1 MQLHFPVTTLPAHAT
16 PAEAITT
23 HWKEYLMEAAE
34 LCVLMLSICVSG
46 TLIYST
52 SPLSAFSYFSKSFLM
67 GCAVAG
73 VTFLI
78 IRSPFGRRTGAHFNP
93 ALTLTYFFLG
103 RIPHWDTIFY
113 ILFQFAGAVIGVF
126 IAHEV
131 LGGRLSAPPVCYVIT
146 LPGNSG
152 RAVAYVAEFL
162 LSGLL
167 MGVILFTTNRVRLIN
182 LTPFLVALITVFYY
196 VFCSS
201 LAGFSV
207 NPARS
212 FSSALFA
219 SVWRSVWIY
228 FLGPTSGM
236 LFAALIYVRTAGG
249 RQVYCAKV
257 FHDLESSCPFSCRLA
272 QLMRR
277 EDAG

>member
-1 MQLHFPVTTLPAHAT
+1 
-16 PAEAITT
+16 
-23 HWKEYLMEAAE
+23 MEAAE
-34 LCVLMLSICVSG
+34 LCVLMLSICVFG

-52 SPLSAFSYFSKSFLM
+52 SLLQTYPYFTKSFLM

-103 RIPHWDTIFY
+103 RIQRWDAIFY
-113 ILFQFAGAVIGVF
+113 ILSQFAGAVIGVF
-126 IAHEV
+126 IAHKI
-131 LGGRLSAPPVCYVIT
+131 LGQRLSAPPVCYVIT
-146 LPGNSG
+146 LPGSYG
-152 RAVAYVAEFL
+152 KATAFVADFV

-167 MGVILFTTNRVRLIN
+167 MGVILFTSNRIHLVN
-182 LTPFLVALITVFYY
+182 STPLLVALITVFYY

-201 LAGFSV
+201 LAGFSA

-219 SVWRSVWIY
+219 FIWDGAWIY
-228 FLGPTSGM
+228 FFAPSFGM
-236 LFAALIYVRTAGG
+236 LSAALLYVRKVG
-249 RQVYCAKV
+249 RCGIYCAKV
-257 FHDLESSCPFSCRLA
+257 FHDLESPCPFRCRFLDLVEP
-272 QLMRR
+272 QDLR
-277 EDAG
+277 